1 MMLYVCQHYMDGY
14 YMINYNL
21 LALDVLCDKSTW
33 KNILDYL
40 HIIIRGDIR
49 KCTIIFT
56 QLIYC
61 STHYLYKSFVI
72 SAREII
78 ILYYIISL
86 APYTRD
92 LYDHYIHCNSLDSQ
106 DYSMRRIVSYCRR
119 IIEGPRM
126 QIYKFAM

>member
-14 YMINYNL
+14 CMINYNL
-21 LALDVLCDKSTW
+21 RALDVLCDKSTW

-40 HIIIRGDIR
+40 YIIVRGGIR

-92 LYDHYIHCNSLDSQ
+92 LYDHYIHCNSFTRLLQ
-106 DYSMRRIVSYCRR
+106 RRIVSYCRR

-126 QIYKFAM
+126 QIYKFAV